1 MARPLVVAAGLDPRS
16 VRVVLVGDPSINAFV
31 MQGQAVYLHSGL
43 IHAADNVEQVQGV
56 VAHELGHI
64 TGGHAVRFSEGMAAA
79 TGITIMS
86 LLLGAAA
93 AAAGAPDAAMAIMRS
108 EEHTS
113 ELQSLMRISYAVF
126 CLKKKIQER
135 NSKSEIKSRLVT
147 R

>member
-64 TGGHAVRFSEGMAAA
+64 TGGHAVRFSAGMAAA

-93 AAAGAPDAAMAIMRS
+93 AAAGAPDAAMAIMPGGQPAGMGRFPAFFLPKES
-108 EEHTS
+108 HA
-113 ELQSLMRISYAVF
+113 Q
-126 CLKKKIQER
+126 
-135 NSKSEIKSRLVT
+135 
-147 R
+147 